1 MRTLV
6 LYYSNT
12 GNTQKVAKALAER
25 LGADLAEITCQ
36 TYLAWYRPLAIAWD
50 IFTRHRPRVSIVA
63 PKHAHYDLVAVGGP
77 VWAARAAPPV
87 MSALEMLPEADAT
100 AVFVTCGGTSP
111 NSPPEPALAEMKAA
125 APSPAVASQIFREE
139 EIRGPMLGQRLTEF
153 VDLLKAR
160 IPLDASQVG

>member
-1 MRTLV
+1 MTALV

-36 TYLAWYRPLAIAWD
+36 TYLAWHGPLAIAWD
-50 IFTRHRPRVSIVA
+50 VFTRHRPRVSIVA
-63 PKHAHYDLVAVGGP
+63 PKDAHYDLIVVGGP

-100 AVFVTCGGTSP
+100 AAFVTCGGTSP

-125 APSPAVASQIFREE
+125 APSPATASQIFREE
-139 EIRGPMLGQRLTEF
+139 EIRGPSLGQRIAEF
-153 VDLLKAR
+153 ASALKAE
-160 IPLDASQVG
+160 ASA

>member
-1 MRTLV
+1 MRALV

-36 TYLAWYRPLAIAWD
+36 TYLTWYRPLAIAWD
-50 IFTRHRPRVSIVA
+50 VFTRHHPKVSIVA
-63 PKHAHYDLVAVGGP
+63 PQHAHYDLVIVGGP

-87 MSALEMLPEADAT
+87 MRAFEMLPEADAA
-100 AVFVTCGGTSP
+100 AVFVTCAGTSP

-125 APSPAVASQIFREE
+125 APSPAIANQIFRED
-139 EIRGPMLGQRLTEF
+139 EISGPMLGQRLTEL
-153 VDLLKAR
+153 VERLQGKVQA
-160 IPLDASQVG
+160 